1 MTAIALVP
9 ARSGSKGFPNKN
21 IATIRNK
28 TLIELSIAVGKGCQQ
43 IDEVYISTDSKHYE
57 EIAIKAG
64 ARSIGLRPAELA
76 TDTANNID
84 VAIHLLNQLEQ
95 KYEYVVL
102 LQPTSPMRT
111 PDDISN
117 MLLKL
122 KRSEEAEAI
131 VSVEKFEEPHPHKLK
146 KITSSGFIEPF
157 LKNTTSEVARQLL
170 PEVYRLNGAIYI
182 TKYEA
187 LMSKRKFITER
198 TIPYVMQ
205 GSINIDSQFDYD
217 TITGLLATNKINLYG
232 V

>member
-28 TLIELSIAVGKGCQQ
+28 TLIELSIAVGKNCQM

-57 EIAIKAG
+57 DIAIKAG
-64 ARSIGLRPAELA
+64 ACSLGLRPAELS

-84 VAIHLLNQLEQ
+84 VALHLLRQLEQ

-122 KRSEEAEAI
+122 AASDAEAI
-131 VSVEKFEEPHPHKLK
+131 VSVEKLEEPHPHKLK
-146 KITSSGFIEPF
+146 KIDSNGFVEPF
-157 LKNTTSEVARQLL
+157 LNGTTSEVPRQLL
-170 PEVYRLNGAIYI
+170 PEVYKLNGAIYI
-182 TKYEA
+182 TRYESII
-187 LMSKRKFITER
+187 SKRKFLTDK
-198 TIPYVMQ
+198 TIPYIMQ

-217 TITGLLATNKINLYG
+217 TIVGLLSTNKINIYG
-232 V
+232 I